1 MAISST
7 RLKMPEPFND
17 RRFDALVGELYP
29 LATQAARIIAYLADA
44 PAAIGSSDRDLSSR
58 LGDVSAEHV
67 AIVRR
72 SLLENGFARRSSF
85 ATRLVA
91 PASVLA
97 ALAENLRG
105 VAAYLRVHK
114 DRDEVQLVLTEPGLK
129 SAFRR
134 AIDDT
139 QSLPP
144 VVFQTRD
151 AFFNLARGAKQELVI
166 LSPFLDPQGTELM
179 VELFS
184 LCRPEV
190 RRILIARPLTEP
202 QCGNAFNP
210 RAADFRRLNVSVI
223 EYALPSLL
231 PSGRETF
238 HAKVV
243 LADDSEFYVGSSNF
257 MGSALERSFECGVF
271 VHGETAKQMR
281 SVLLAIRSIGRT
293 VISY

>member
-1 MAISST
+1 
-7 RLKMPEPFND
+7 MPEPVND
-17 RRFDALVGELYP
+17 RLFDALVGELYP
-29 LATQAARIIAYLADA
+29 LATQAARIVAHLADT
-44 PAAIGSSDRDLSSR
+44 PVGMDSSDRELSSR

-72 SLLENGFARRSSF
+72 SLIENGLAVRSSF

-91 PASVLA
+91 SASVLT
-97 ALAENLRG
+97 ALADNLRG
-105 VAAYLRVHK
+105 IAAYLRVHK
-114 DRDEVQLVLTEPGLK
+114 DRDAVRLVLTEPGLK
-129 SAFRR
+129 SALRR
-134 AIDDT
+134 AIDDA
-139 QSLPP
+139 QALPP
-144 VVFQTRD
+144 IVFQTSD

-166 LSPFLDPQGTELM
+166 LSPFMDPQGAELM

-190 RRILIARPLTEP
+190 RRVLISRPLAEP

-223 EYALPSLL
+223 EYALPSSL

-271 VHGETAKQMR
+271 VRGETAKQMR
-281 SVLLAIRSIGRT
+281 SVLLAVQSVGTPIRN
-293 VISY
+293 Y

>member
-1 MAISST
+1 
-7 RLKMPEPFND
+7 MPEPAND
-17 RRFDALVGELYP
+17 RLFDALVGELYP
-29 LATQAARIIAYLADA
+29 LATQAARIVDHLADT
-44 PAAIGSSDRDLSSR
+44 PMGMDSSDRELSSR

-72 SLLENGFARRSSF
+72 SLVENGLAVRSSF

-91 PASVLA
+91 SASVLT
-97 ALAENLRG
+97 ALADNLRG
-105 VAAYLRVHK
+105 IAAYLRVHK
-114 DRDEVQLVLTEPGLK
+114 DRDAVRLVLTEPGLK
-129 SAFRR
+129 SALRR
-134 AIDDT
+134 AIDDA
-139 QSLPP
+139 QALPP
-144 VVFQTRD
+144 VVFQTSD

-166 LSPFLDPQGTELM
+166 LSPFMDPQGAELM
-179 VELFS
+179 LELFS
-184 LCRPEV
+184 LCRPQV
-190 RRILIARPLTEP
+190 RRVLISRPLAEP

-223 EYALPSLL
+223 EYALPSSL

-271 VHGETAKQMR
+271 VRGETAKQMR
-281 SVLLAIRSIGRT
+281 SVLLAVRSVGKQIPN
-293 VISY
+293 Y

>member
-1 MAISST
+1 
-7 RLKMPEPFND
+7 MPEPVND
-17 RRFDALVGELYP
+17 RLFDALVGELYP
-29 LATQAARIIAYLADA
+29 LATQAARIVAHLADT
-44 PAAIGSSDRDLSSR
+44 PVGMDSSDRELSSR

-72 SLLENGFARRSSF
+72 SLIENGLAVRSSF

-91 PASVLA
+91 SASVLT
-97 ALAENLRG
+97 ALADNLRG
-105 VAAYLRVHK
+105 IAAYLRVHK
-114 DRDEVQLVLTEPGLK
+114 DRDAVRLVLTEPGLK
-129 SAFRR
+129 SALRR
-134 AIDDT
+134 AIDDA
-139 QSLPP
+139 QALPP
-144 VVFQTRD
+144 VVFQTSD

-166 LSPFLDPQGTELM
+166 LSPFMDPQGAELM

-190 RRILIARPLTEP
+190 RRVLISRPLAES

-223 EYALPSLL
+223 EYALPSSL

-271 VHGETAKQMR
+271 VRGETAKHMR
-281 SVLLAIRSIGRT
+281 SVLLAVQSVGRPIRN
-293 VISY
+293 Y

>member
-1 MAISST
+1 
-7 RLKMPEPFND
+7 MPEPVND
-17 RRFDALVGELYP
+17 RLFEALVGELYP
-29 LATQAARIIAYLADA
+29 FATQAARIVAHLADT
-44 PAAIGSSDRDLSSR
+44 PVGMDSSDRELSSR

-72 SLLENGFARRSSF
+72 SLIENGLAVRSSF

-91 PASVLA
+91 SASVLT
-97 ALAENLRG
+97 ALADNLRG
-105 VAAYLRVHK
+105 IATYLRVHK
-114 DRDEVQLVLTEPGLK
+114 DRDAVRLVLTEPGLK
-129 SAFRR
+129 SALRR
-134 AIDDT
+134 AIDDA
-139 QSLPP
+139 QALPP
-144 VVFQTRD
+144 VVFQTSD

-166 LSPFLDPQGTELM
+166 LSPFMDSQGAELL

-190 RRILIARPLTEP
+190 RRVLISRPLAEP

-223 EYALPSLL
+223 EYALPSSL

-271 VHGETAKQMR
+271 VRGETAKQMR
-281 SVLLAIRSIGRT
+281 SVLLAVQSVGRPIRN
-293 VISY
+293 Y

>member
-1 MAISST
+1 
-7 RLKMPEPFND
+7 MPEPVND
-17 RRFDALVGELYP
+17 RRFDALVGDLYP
-29 LATQAARIIAYLADA
+29 LATQAARIVAYLADT
-44 PAAIGSSDRDLSSR
+44 PAAIGSSDRDLASQ

-72 SLLENGFARRSSF
+72 SLIENGCAARSSF

-91 PASVLA
+91 PAFVLA
-97 ALAENLRG
+97 ALADNLRG
-105 VAAYLRVHK
+105 VAAYRRVHK
-114 DRDEVQLVLTEPGLK
+114 DRDAVRLVLTEPGLK
-129 SAFRR
+129 SALRR
-134 AIDDT
+134 AIDDA
-139 QSLPP
+139 QALPP
-144 VVFQTRD
+144 VVFQTSD

-166 LSPFLDPQGTELM
+166 LSPFMDPQGAELM
-179 VELFS
+179 VEMFS

-190 RRILIARPLTEP
+190 RRVLICRPLAEP

-223 EYALPSLL
+223 EYALPSSL

-271 VHGETAKQMR
+271 VRGETAKQMR
-281 SVLLAIRSIGRT
+281 SVLLAVQSVGKPIC
-293 VISY
+293 SY

>member
-1 MAISST
+1 
-7 RLKMPEPFND
+7 MPEPLND
-17 RRFDALVGELYP
+17 RLFDPLVSELYP
-29 LATQAARIIAYLADA
+29 LATQAARIIGHLVESEN
-44 PAAIGSSDRDLSSR
+44 AIGGSDRDLASR

-72 SLLENGFARRSSF
+72 SLIENGLAARSSF
-85 ATRLVA
+85 TTRL
-91 PASVLA
+91 LA
-97 ALAENLRG
+97 ERSALSALADHLRG

-114 DRDEVQLVLTEPGLK
+114 DRDAVRLVLTEPGLK
-129 SAFRR
+129 SALRR
-134 AIDDT
+134 AIDDA
-139 QSLPP
+139 QALPP
-144 VVFQTRD
+144 IVFQTRD

-166 LSPFLDPQGTELM
+166 LSPFLDPQG
-179 VELFS
+179 VELLLELFT

-190 RRILIARPLTEP
+190 RRLLISRPLAEA
-202 QCGNAFNP
+202 QCGDAFNP

-223 EYALPSLL
+223 EYALPSSL

-271 VHGETAKQMR
+271 IRGETAKQMR
-281 SVLLAIRSIGRT
+281 SVLLAVRAVG
-293 VISY
+293 VAVLNY

>member
-1 MAISST
+1 
-7 RLKMPEPFND
+7 MPEPVND

-29 LATQAARIIAYLADA
+29 LATQAARIVAYLADT

-72 SLLENGFARRSSF
+72 SLIENGCAARSSF

-91 PASVLA
+91 PAFVLA
-97 ALAENLRG
+97 ALADNLRG

-114 DRDEVQLVLTEPGLK
+114 DRDAVRLVLTEPGLK
-129 SAFRR
+129 SALRR
-134 AIDDT
+134 AIDDA
-139 QSLPP
+139 QALPP
-144 VVFQTRD
+144 VVFQTSD
-151 AFFNLARGAKQELVI
+151 AFFNLARGAKHELVI
-166 LSPFLDPQGTELM
+166 LSPFMDPQGAELL

-190 RRILIARPLTEP
+190 RRVLICRPLSEP

-223 EYALPSLL
+223 EYALPSSL

-271 VHGETAKQMR
+271 VRGETAKQMR
-281 SVLLAIRSIGRT
+281 SVLLAVQSVGKPICN
-293 VISY
+293 Y

>member
-1 MAISST
+1 
-7 RLKMPEPFND
+7 MPEPVND
-17 RRFDALVGELYP
+17 RLFDALVGELYP
-29 LATQAARIIAYLADA
+29 LATQAARIVAHLANTPVGMD
-44 PAAIGSSDRDLSSR
+44 SSDRELSSR

-72 SLLENGFARRSSF
+72 SLIENGLAVRSSF

-91 PASVLA
+91 SASVLT
-97 ALAENLRG
+97 ALADNLRG
-105 VAAYLRVHK
+105 IAAYLRVHK
-114 DRDEVQLVLTEPGLK
+114 DRDAVRLVLTEPGLK
-129 SAFRR
+129 SALRR
-134 AIDDT
+134 AIDDA
-139 QSLPP
+139 QALPP
-144 VVFQTRD
+144 VVFQTSD

-166 LSPFLDPQGTELM
+166 LSPFMDPQGAELM

-190 RRILIARPLTEP
+190 RRVLISRPLAEP

-223 EYALPSLL
+223 EYALPSSL

-271 VHGETAKQMR
+271 VRGETAKQMR
-281 SVLLAIRSIGRT
+281 SVLLAVQSVGKPIRN
-293 VISY
+293 Y

>member
-1 MAISST
+1 
-7 RLKMPEPFND
+7 MPEPVND
-17 RRFDALVGELYP
+17 RLFDALVGELYP
-29 LATQAARIIAYLADA
+29 LATQAARIVAHLAATPLGMD
-44 PAAIGSSDRDLSSR
+44 SSDRELSSR

-67 AIVRR
+67 A
-72 SLLENGFARRSSF
+72 SLIENGLAVRSGF

-91 PASVLA
+91 SASGLT
-97 ALAENLRG
+97 ALADNLRG
-105 VAAYLRVHK
+105 IAAYLRVHK
-114 DRDEVQLVLTEPGLK
+114 DRDAVRLVLTEPGLK
-129 SAFRR
+129 SALRR
-134 AIDDT
+134 AIDDA
-139 QSLPP
+139 QALPP
-144 VVFQTRD
+144 VVFQTSD

-166 LSPFLDPQGTELM
+166 LSPFMDPQGAELM

-190 RRILIARPLTEP
+190 RRVLISRPLAEP

-223 EYALPSLL
+223 EYALPSSL

-271 VHGETAKQMR
+271 VRGETAKQMR
-281 SVLLAIRSIGRT
+281 SVLLAVQSVGKPICN
-293 VISY
+293 Y

>member
-1 MAISST
+1 
-7 RLKMPEPFND
+7 MPEPVND
-17 RRFDALVGELYP
+17 RLFDALVGELYP
-29 LATQAARIIAYLADA
+29 LATQAARIVAHLADT
-44 PAAIGSSDRDLSSR
+44 PVGMDSSDRELSSH

-72 SLLENGFARRSSF
+72 SLIENGLAVRSSF

-91 PASVLA
+91 SASVLT
-97 ALAENLRG
+97 ALADNLRG
-105 VAAYLRVHK
+105 IAAYLRVHK
-114 DRDEVQLVLTEPGLK
+114 DRDAVRLVLTEPGLK
-129 SAFRR
+129 SALRR
-134 AIDDT
+134 AIDDA
-139 QSLPP
+139 QALPP
-144 VVFQTRD
+144 VVFQTSD

-166 LSPFLDPQGTELM
+166 LSPFMDPQGAELM

-190 RRILIARPLTEP
+190 RRVLISRPLAEP

-223 EYALPSLL
+223 EYALPSSL

-243 LADDSEFYVGSSNF
+243 LADDSEYYVGSSNF

-271 VHGETAKQMR
+271 VRGETAKQMR
-281 SVLLAIRSIGRT
+281 SVLLAVQSVGKPIRN
-293 VISY
+293 Y

>member
-1 MAISST
+1 M
-7 RLKMPEPFND
+7 KMPEPVND

-29 LATQAARIIAYLADA
+29 LATQAARIVAHLADT
-44 PAAIGSSDRDLSSR
+44 PAATGSSDRDLSSR

-72 SLLENGFARRSSF
+72 SLIENGFAARSNF

-91 PASVLA
+91 PAYVLA
-97 ALAENLRG
+97 ALADNLRG

-114 DRDEVQLVLTEPGLK
+114 DRDAVRLVLTEPGLK
-129 SAFRR
+129 SALRR
-134 AIDDT
+134 AIDDA
-139 QSLPP
+139 QALPP
-144 VVFQTRD
+144 VVFQTSD
-151 AFFNLARGAKQELVI
+151 AFFNLARGAKQELII
-166 LSPFLDPQGTELM
+166 LSPFMDPQGAELM

-190 RRILIARPLTEP
+190 RRVLISRPLAEP

-210 RAADFRRLNVSVI
+210 RSADFRRLNVSVI
-223 EYALPSLL
+223 EYALPSSL

-271 VHGETAKQMR
+271 VRGETAKQMR
-281 SVLLAIRSIGRT
+281 SVLLALQSVGKPIRN
-293 VISY
+293 Y

>member
-1 MAISST
+1 
-7 RLKMPEPFND
+7 MPEPLND
-17 RRFDALVGELYP
+17 RLFDALVGELYP
-29 LATQAARIIAYLADA
+29 LATQAARIFAHLADT
-44 PAAIGSSDRDLSSR
+44 PVGMDSSDRELSSR

-72 SLLENGFARRSSF
+72 SLIENGLAVRSSF

-91 PASVLA
+91 SASVLT
-97 ALAENLRG
+97 ALADNLRG
-105 VAAYLRVHK
+105 IAAYLRVHK
-114 DRDEVQLVLTEPGLK
+114 DRDAVRLVLTEPGLK
-129 SAFRR
+129 SALRR
-134 AIDDT
+134 AIDDA
-139 QSLPP
+139 QALPP
-144 VVFQTRD
+144 VVFQTSD

-166 LSPFLDPQGTELM
+166 LSPFMDPQGAELM

-190 RRILIARPLTEP
+190 RRVLISRPLAEP

-223 EYALPSLL
+223 EYALPSSL

-243 LADDSEFYVGSSNF
+243 LADDSEYYVGSSNF

-271 VHGETAKQMR
+271 VRGETAKQMR
-281 SVLLAIRSIGRT
+281 SVLLAVQSVGKPIRN
-293 VISY
+293 Y

>member
-1 MAISST
+1 
-7 RLKMPEPFND
+7 MPEPVND
-17 RRFDALVGELYP
+17 RLFDALVGELYP
-29 LATQAARIIAYLADA
+29 LATQAARIVAHLADT
-44 PAAIGSSDRDLSSR
+44 PVGMDSSDRELSSR

-72 SLLENGFARRSSF
+72 SLIENGLAVRSSF

-91 PASVLA
+91 SASVLT
-97 ALAENLRG
+97 ALADNLRG
-105 VAAYLRVHK
+105 IAAYLRVHK
-114 DRDEVQLVLTEPGLK
+114 DRDAVRLVLTEPGLK
-129 SAFRR
+129 SALRR
-134 AIDDT
+134 AIDDA
-139 QSLPP
+139 QALPP
-144 VVFQTRD
+144 VVFQTSD

-166 LSPFLDPQGTELM
+166 LSPFIDSQGAELM

-190 RRILIARPLTEP
+190 RRVLISRPLAEP

-223 EYALPSLL
+223 EYALPSSL

-271 VHGETAKQMR
+271 VRGETAKQMR
-281 SVLLAIRSIGRT
+281 SVLLAVQSVGKPIRN
-293 VISY
+293 Y

>member
-1 MAISST
+1 
-7 RLKMPEPFND
+7 MPEPVND
-17 RRFDALVGELYP
+17 RLFDALVGELHP
-29 LATQAARIIAYLADA
+29 LATQAARIVAYLADT
-44 PAAIGSSDRDLSSR
+44 PTGVDHSDRELSSR

-72 SLLENGFARRSSF
+72 SLIENGLAARSSF

-91 PASVLA
+91 SAPVLT
-97 ALAENLRG
+97 ALADNLRG
-105 VAAYLRVHK
+105 VAAYLRLHK
-114 DRDEVQLVLTEPGLK
+114 DRDAVRLVLTEPGLR
-129 SAFRR
+129 SALRR
-134 AIDDT
+134 AIDDA
-139 QSLPP
+139 QALPP
-144 VVFQTRD
+144 VVFQTSD

-166 LSPFLDPQGTELM
+166 LSPFMDPQGAELM

-190 RRILIARPLTEP
+190 RRVLISRPLAEP
-202 QCGNAFNP
+202 ECGKAFK
-210 RAADFRRLNVSVI
+210 RLAADFRRLNVSVI
-223 EYALPSLL
+223 EYALPSSL

-271 VHGETAKQMR
+271 VRGETAKQMR
-281 SVLLAIRSIGRT
+281 SVLLAIQSVGKPIRN
-293 VISY
+293 Y

>member
-1 MAISST
+1 
-7 RLKMPEPFND
+7 MPEPVND
-17 RRFDALVGELYP
+17 RLFDALVGELYP
-29 LATQAARIIAYLADA
+29 LATQAARIVAHLADT
-44 PAAIGSSDRDLSSR
+44 PVGMDSSDRELSSR

-72 SLLENGFARRSSF
+72 SLIENGLAVRSSF
-85 ATRLVA
+85 AIRLVA
-91 PASVLA
+91 SASVLT
-97 ALAENLRG
+97 ALADNLRG
-105 VAAYLRVHK
+105 IAAYLRVHK
-114 DRDEVQLVLTEPGLK
+114 DRDAVRLVLTEPGSK
-129 SAFRR
+129 SALRR
-134 AIDDT
+134 AIDDA
-139 QSLPP
+139 QALPP
-144 VVFQTRD
+144 VVFQTSD

-166 LSPFLDPQGTELM
+166 LSPFMDPQGTELM

-184 LCRPEV
+184 LCRQEV
-190 RRILIARPLTEP
+190 RRVLISRPLAEP

-223 EYALPSLL
+223 EYALPSSL

-271 VHGETAKQMR
+271 VRGETAKQMR
-281 SVLLAIRSIGRT
+281 SVLLAIQSVGRP
-293 VISY
+293 IRNY

>member
-1 MAISST
+1 
-7 RLKMPEPFND
+7 MPEPVND
-17 RRFDALVGELYP
+17 LRFDALVGELYP
-29 LATQAARIIAYLADA
+29 LATQAARIVAHLADT
-44 PAAIGSSDRDLSSR
+44 PAAIDSSDRDLSSR

-72 SLLENGFARRSSF
+72 SLIQNGCATRSSF
-85 ATRLVA
+85 ATRLLA
-91 PASVLA
+91 PASVLK
-97 ALAENLRG
+97 ALADNLWG

-114 DRDEVQLVLTEPGLK
+114 DRDAVRLVLTEPGLK
-129 SAFRR
+129 SALRR
-134 AIDDT
+134 AIDDA
-139 QSLPP
+139 QALPP
-144 VVFQTRD
+144 IAFQTSD

-166 LSPFLDPQGTELM
+166 LSPFMDPQGTELM

-184 LCRPEV
+184 LCRPGV
-190 RRILIARPLTEP
+190 RRVLISRPLAEP

-210 RAADFRRLNVSVI
+210 RAADFRRLHVSVI
-223 EYALPSLL
+223 EYALPSSL

-271 VHGETAKQMR
+271 VRGETAKQMR
-281 SVLLAIRSIGRT
+281 SVLLAVQSVGKPIRN
-293 VISY
+293 Y

>member
-1 MAISST
+1 
-7 RLKMPEPFND
+7 MPEPVND

-29 LATQAARIIAYLADA
+29 LATQAARIVGYLADT

-72 SLLENGFARRSSF
+72 SLIENGCAARSSF

-91 PASVLA
+91 PASVFT
-97 ALAENLRG
+97 ALADNLRG

-114 DRDEVQLVLTEPGLK
+114 DRDAVRLVLTEPGLK
-129 SAFRR
+129 SALRR
-134 AIDDT
+134 AIDDA
-139 QSLPP
+139 QALPP
-144 VVFQTRD
+144 VVFQTSD

-166 LSPFLDPQGTELM
+166 LSPFIDPQGAELM

-190 RRILIARPLTEP
+190 RRVLISRPLAEP

-223 EYALPSLL
+223 EYALPSSL

-271 VHGETAKQMR
+271 VRGETAKQMR
-281 SVLLAIRSIGRT
+281 SVLLAVQSVGKPIRN
-293 VISY
+293 Y

>member
-1 MAISST
+1 
-7 RLKMPEPFND
+7 MPEPVDD
-17 RRFDALVGELYP
+17 RLFDALVGELYP
-29 LATQAARIIAYLADA
+29 LATQAARIVAHLADT
-44 PAAIGSSDRDLSSR
+44 PVGMDSSDRELSSR

-72 SLLENGFARRSSF
+72 SLIENGLAVRSSF

-91 PASVLA
+91 SASVLT
-97 ALAENLRG
+97 ALADNLRG
-105 VAAYLRVHK
+105 IAAYLRVHK
-114 DRDEVQLVLTEPGLK
+114 DRDAVRLVLTEPGLK
-129 SAFRR
+129 SALRR
-134 AIDDT
+134 AIDAA
-139 QSLPP
+139 QALPP
-144 VVFQTRD
+144 VVFQTSD

-166 LSPFLDPQGTELM
+166 LSPFMDPQGAELM

-184 LCRPEV
+184 ICRPEV
-190 RRILIARPLTEP
+190 RRVLISRPLAEP

-223 EYALPSLL
+223 EYALPSSL

-238 HAKVV
+238 HAKIV

-271 VHGETAKQMR
+271 VRGETAKQMR
-281 SVLLAIRSIGRT
+281 SVLLAVQSVGKPIRN
-293 VISY
+293 Y

>member
-1 MAISST
+1 
-7 RLKMPEPFND
+7 MPEPVND
-17 RRFDALVGELYP
+17 RLFDALVGELYP
-29 LATQAARIIAYLADA
+29 LATQAARIVAHLADT
-44 PAAIGSSDRDLSSR
+44 PVGMDSSDRELSSR

-72 SLLENGFARRSSF
+72 SLIENGLAVRSGF

-91 PASVLA
+91 SASVLT
-97 ALAENLRG
+97 ALADNLRG
-105 VAAYLRVHK
+105 IAAYLRVHK
-114 DRDEVQLVLTEPGLK
+114 DRDAVRLVLTEPGLK
-129 SAFRR
+129 SALRR
-134 AIDDT
+134 ALDDA
-139 QSLPP
+139 QALPP
-144 VVFQTRD
+144 VVFQTSD

-166 LSPFLDPQGTELM
+166 LSPFMDPQGAELM

-190 RRILIARPLTEP
+190 RRVLISRPQAEP

-223 EYALPSLL
+223 EYALPSSL

-271 VHGETAKQMR
+271 VRGETAKQMR
-281 SVLLAIRSIGRT
+281 SVLLAVQSVGKPIRN
-293 VISY
+293 Y

>member
-1 MAISST
+1 M
-7 RLKMPEPFND
+7 D
-17 RRFDALVGELYP
+17 
-29 LATQAARIIAYLADA
+29 
-44 PAAIGSSDRDLSSR
+44 SSDRELSSR

-72 SLLENGFARRSSF
+72 SLIENGLAVRSSF

-91 PASVLA
+91 SASVLT
-97 ALAENLRG
+97 ALADNLRG
-105 VAAYLRVHK
+105 IAAYLRVHK
-114 DRDEVQLVLTEPGLK
+114 DRDAVRLVLTEPGLK
-129 SAFRR
+129 SALRR
-134 AIDDT
+134 AIDDA
-139 QSLPP
+139 QALPP
-144 VVFQTRD
+144 VVFQTSD

-166 LSPFLDPQGTELM
+166 LSPFMDPQGAELM

-190 RRILIARPLTEP
+190 RRVLISRPLAEP

-223 EYALPSLL
+223 EYALPSSL

-271 VHGETAKQMR
+271 VRGETAKQMR
-281 SVLLAIRSIGRT
+281 SVLLAVQSVGKPIRN
-293 VISY
+293 Y

>member
-1 MAISST
+1 
-7 RLKMPEPFND
+7 MPEPVND
-17 RRFDALVGELYP
+17 RLFDALVGELYP
-29 LATQAARIIAYLADA
+29 LATQAARIVAHLADT
-44 PAAIGSSDRDLSSR
+44 PVGMDSSDRELSSR

-72 SLLENGFARRSSF
+72 SLIENGLAVRSSF
-85 ATRLVA
+85 ATRLVVS
-91 PASVLA
+91 ASVLS
-97 ALAENLRG
+97 ALADNLRG
-105 VAAYLRVHK
+105 IAAYLRVHK
-114 DRDEVQLVLTEPGLK
+114 DRDAVRLVLTEPGLK
-129 SAFRR
+129 SALRR
-134 AIDDT
+134 AIDDA
-139 QSLPP
+139 QALPL
-144 VVFQTRD
+144 VVFQTSD

-166 LSPFLDPQGTELM
+166 LSPFMDPQGAELM

-184 LCRPEV
+184 LCRSEV
-190 RRILIARPLTEP
+190 RRVLISRPLAEP

-223 EYALPSLL
+223 EYALPSSL

-271 VHGETAKQMR
+271 VRGETAKQMR
-281 SVLLAIRSIGRT
+281 SVLLAVQSVGKPIRN
-293 VISY
+293 Y

>member
-1 MAISST
+1 
-7 RLKMPEPFND
+7 MPEPVND
-17 RRFDALVGELYP
+17 RLFDALVGELYP
-29 LATQAARIIAYLADA
+29 LATQAARIVAHLADT
-44 PAAIGSSDRDLSSR
+44 PVGMDSSDRELSSR

-72 SLLENGFARRSSF
+72 SLIENGLAVRSSF

-91 PASVLA
+91 SASVLT
-97 ALAENLRG
+97 ALADNLRG
-105 VAAYLRVHK
+105 IAAYLRVHK
-114 DRDEVQLVLTEPGLK
+114 DRDAVRLVLTEPGLK
-129 SAFRR
+129 SALRR
-134 AIDDT
+134 AIDDA
-139 QSLPP
+139 QALPP
-144 VVFQTRD
+144 VVFQTSD

-166 LSPFLDPQGTELM
+166 LSPFMDPQGAELM

-190 RRILIARPLTEP
+190 RRVLISRPLAEP

-223 EYALPSLL
+223 EYALPSSL

-243 LADDSEFYVGSSNF
+243 LADDSEYYVGSSNF

-271 VHGETAKQMR
+271 VRGVTAKQMR
-281 SVLLAIRSIGRT
+281 SVLLAVQSVGKPIRN
-293 VISY
+293 Y

>member
-1 MAISST
+1 
-7 RLKMPEPFND
+7 MPEPDND
-17 RRFDALVGELYP
+17 RLFDALVGELYP
-29 LATQAARIIAYLADA
+29 LATQAARIVAHLADT
-44 PAAIGSSDRDLSSR
+44 PVGMDSSDRELSSR

-72 SLLENGFARRSSF
+72 SLIENGLAVRSSF

-91 PASVLA
+91 SASVLT
-97 ALAENLRG
+97 ALADNLRG
-105 VAAYLRVHK
+105 IAAYLRVHK
-114 DRDEVQLVLTEPGLK
+114 DRDAVRLVLTEPGLK
-129 SAFRR
+129 SALRR
-134 AIDDT
+134 AIDDS
-139 QSLPP
+139 QALPP
-144 VVFQTRD
+144 IVFQTSD
-151 AFFNLARGAKQELVI
+151 AFFNLARSAKQELVI
-166 LSPFLDPQGTELM
+166 LSPFMDPQGAELM

-190 RRILIARPLTEP
+190 RRILISRPLAEP

-210 RAADFRRLNVSVI
+210 RAADFRRLRVSVI
-223 EYALPSLL
+223 EYALRSSL

-271 VHGETAKQMR
+271 VRGETAKQMR
-281 SVLLAIRSIGRT
+281 SVLLAVQSVGKPIRN
-293 VISY
+293 Y

>member
-1 MAISST
+1 
-7 RLKMPEPFND
+7 MPEPVND
-17 RRFDALVGELYP
+17 RRFDALVSELYP
-29 LATQAARIIAYLADA
+29 LATQAARIVAHLADN
-44 PAAIGSSDRDLSSR
+44 PAAIDNSDRDLSSR

-72 SLLENGFARRSSF
+72 SLMENGCATRSSF
-85 ATRLVA
+85 ESRLVA
-91 PASVLA
+91 PISLLR
-97 ALAENLRG
+97 ALADNLRG
-105 VAAYLRVHK
+105 VAAYLRVHR
-114 DRDEVQLVLTEPGLK
+114 DRDVVRLVLTEPGLK
-129 SAFRR
+129 SALRR
-134 AIDDT
+134 AIDDA
-139 QSLPP
+139 QAVPP
-144 VVFQTRD
+144 VVFQTSD

-166 LSPFLDPQGTELM
+166 LSPFIDPQGAELM

-184 LCRPEV
+184 LCRPGV
-190 RRILIARPLTEP
+190 RRVLISRPLAEP

-223 EYALPSLL
+223 EYALPSSL

-271 VHGETAKQMR
+271 VRGETAKQMH
-281 SVLLAIRSIGRT
+281 SVLVGVKSVGRPIRN
-293 VISY
+293 Y

>member
-1 MAISST
+1 
-7 RLKMPEPFND
+7 MPEPVND
-17 RRFDALVGELYP
+17 RLFDALVGELYP
-29 LATQAARIIAYLADA
+29 LATQAARIVAHLADT
-44 PAAIGSSDRDLSSR
+44 PAGMDSSDRELSSR

-72 SLLENGFARRSSF
+72 SLIENGLAVRSSF

-91 PASVLA
+91 SASVLT
-97 ALAENLRG
+97 ALADNLRG
-105 VAAYLRVHK
+105 IAAYLRVHK
-114 DRDEVQLVLTEPGLK
+114 DRDAVRLVLTEPGLK
-129 SAFRR
+129 SALRR
-134 AIDDT
+134 AIDDA
-139 QSLPP
+139 QALPP
-144 VVFQTRD
+144 VVFQTSD

-166 LSPFLDPQGTELM
+166 LSPFMDPQGAELM

-190 RRILIARPLTEP
+190 RRVLISRPLAES

-223 EYALPSLL
+223 EYALPSSL

-271 VHGETAKQMR
+271 VRGETAKHMR
-281 SVLLAIRSIGRT
+281 SVLLAVQSVGRPIRN
-293 VISY
+293 Y